1 MKLSPFRF
9 HSAEEIERTE
19 RTDLETRRR
28 DERLRLAMNG
38 QWPEIPRGRLEFGRH
53 HVADTATGEFFLV
66 HGGDIGA
73 PTTPIVS
80 YFVDSDGDPV
90 FLEPANPPNRAELE
104 RRQAAKEQHRR
115 DQDAARKSHYAELRK
130 AAGR

>member
-1 MKLSPFRF
+1 MKLSPFLF
-9 HSAEEIERTE
+9 HTAEEIVRTE

-28 DERLRLAMNG
+28 DERLRHAMKG
-38 QWPEIPRGRLEFGRH
+38 QWPEIPRARLEFGRYY
-53 HVADTATGEFFLV
+53 VTDTGTDELFLV
-66 HGGDIGA
+66 HRGESAGPIPIAASYVNSEGDA
-73 PTTPIVS
+73 
-80 YFVDSDGDPV
+80 V